1 MHLPPGAHL
10 EWAGQINELREA
22 MGRLAAIVPL
32 TLLAVALLVYG
43 AVKTWLD
50 TAIVLISIPVACLG
64 GIVAL
69 LVSGEPFSASAAMG
83 FVSVFGIAVQDA
95 ILVVTYAQRQWE
107 NGKDLSAGARA
118 AAEQQFRA
126 GLMATLTATLGLL
139 PAALSHGIG
148 AQAQRPLAIVVIGG
162 SLALAVLTRIVQP
175 PLLVI
180 AHQVADRFRP
190 PPPATGDDQGES
202 GASDA
207 AAE

>member
-1 MHLPPGAHL
+1 
-10 EWAGQINELREA
+10 

-32 TLLAVALLVYG
+32 TLLVVALLVYG

-50 TAIVLISIPVACLG
+50 TAIVLISLPVACLG

-69 LVSGEPFSASAAMG
+69 LVSGEPFSASSAMG
-83 FVSVFGIAVQDA
+83 FVSIFGIAIQDA

-107 NGKDLSAGARA
+107 NGKNLAEGARA

-162 SLALAVLTRIVQP
+162 SPPPPGLPRLVPPPP
-175 PLLVI
+175 PLL
-180 AHQVADRFRP
+180 
-190 PPPATGDDQGES
+190 
-202 GASDA
+202 
-207 AAE
+207 